1 MDNKYTVRWRTKS
14 ILLADKP
21 ENVEK
26 PTKTN
31 ITKNDIN
38 NIPKNINNIYIIYL
52 QILIH
57 Q

>member
-38 NIPKNINNIYIIYL
+38 NIPKNISTTST
-52 QILIH
+52 
-57 Q
+57 